1 MRAIA
6 VPPKTYSN
14 SAVLLDSMHRLRARA
29 FRERMDWDVDV
40 KDGREADQFDNCRPT
55 CILALSDRNEVA
67 GCARLLSTA
76 GPTLLSV
83 RFPELIGSGLPHAA
97 MIESS
102 RFCVDTSIE
111 TGRAGKA
118 LHDATWTM
126 FAAIIEWSLA
136 NGYHELDTETDVRIE
151 RILRR
156 VGWPMARIG
165 APKPIGNT
173 TAVVGLLPTDQANFE
188 RVRPASY
195 CSSNNRS
202 RKRPEGSPSR

>member
-14 SAVLLDSMHRLRARA
+14 SAVLLDSMHRLRARV
-29 FRERMDWDVDV
+29 FRERMNVV
-40 KDGREADQFDNCRPT
+40 VRDGREADQFDPCRPT
-55 CILALSDRNEVA
+55 YILALSDRNEVA

-76 GPTLLSV
+76 GPMLLSV

-111 TGRAGKA
+111 TGRAGQA
-118 LHDATWTM
+118 LHDATWTL
-126 FAAIIEWSLA
+126 FAAIIERSMA
-136 NGYHELDTETDVRIE
+136 DGYSELVTMTDVRIE

-156 VGWPMARIG
+156 AGWPMARIG
-165 APKPIGNT
+165 EPKPIGNT
-173 TAVVGLLPTDQANFE
+173 TAVVGPLPTDQASFE
-188 RVRPASY
+188 RVRLDDDASSIY
-195 CSSNNRS
+195 
-202 RKRPEGSPSR
+202 PHPQAA